1 MTGKTNDPTP
11 SPAVEDYLKAI
22 YQLAQEG
29 RPVST
34 SAIADRLGVAA
45 ASVTGMLKRLADQD
59 LVEHIRYRGASLT
72 GSGEVTA
79 IRLVRRHRILELFLV
94 SVLGYTWDTVHDQAE
109 RLEHAASDELIDRM
123 AHILGEP
130 AVDPHGDPIPAA
142 AGPFREP
149 DWPALSD
156 LSTNRPAVLRRVSDA
171 DPEVLRY
178 LAGLGL
184 RPGVHIVVTHHAPFG
199 GPVTVRAGDQSHVL
213 GRALCGTIQVEPIGT
228 QP

>member
-130 AVDPHGDPIPAA
+130 AVDPHGDPIPTAEGTIPPTGGFDLLAAPLATPLRVTRVIDQEAEFLRFAERSRLVPGSQVQVHSRDESADAVELIAGGQRTTIGARAA
-142 AGPFREP
+142 AK
-149 DWPALSD
+149 
-156 LSTNRPAVLRRVSDA
+156 VLV
-171 DPEVLRY
+171 EV
-178 LAGLGL
+178 A
-184 RPGVHIVVTHHAPFG
+184 
-199 GPVTVRAGDQSHVL
+199 
-213 GRALCGTIQVEPIGT
+213 
-228 QP
+228 